1 MAYQELEKDEVQPI
15 KIIED
20 GKGGFNMDL
29 ISRKEDTQVIWVE
42 ESS

>member
-1 MAYQELEKDEVQPI
+1 MTFQELEKDEVHPI

-29 ISRKEDTQVIWVE
+29 ISRKEDTQVI
-42 ESS
+42 